1 MTNSFP
7 YVCLPKARLSSTGR
21 AGDAHIKVFKFT
33 AIIVSGGTS
42 DAG

>member
-1 MTNSFP
+1 MVKQHRLEP
-7 YVCLPKARLSSTGR
+7 VARTQNM
-21 AGDAHIKVFKFT
+21 KFT

>member
-1 MTNSFP
+1 M
-7 YVCLPKARLSSTGR
+7 
-21 AGDAHIKVFKFT
+21 KFT